1 MTITTH
7 ITEKG
12 TIMSLPT
19 ITRNTTIALVTGA
32 NQGIGFEIAKKLASE
47 NNDYHVIVSGRR
59 LQAVQEANSLLQA
72 QGLNVSPLILDITSD
87 DSISAA
93 VEAIGDKFGR
103 LDILVNNSAISGY
116 GMAVS
121 PRELMMAVYN
131 TNCIGTALVTDSFI
145 PLLERSTKIRRIV
158 FVSTALSSL
167 TLKADPTNPM
177 HSFDF
182 GVYTHSKSAL
192 NMIALHYATRYE
204 NDSQWKINIA
214 CPGHNSRTALNGFAG
229 TEPVDLG
236 AISSVKAATLGPDGE
251 TGTFKDD
258 KRIIPW

>member
-1 MTITTH
+1 
-7 ITEKG
+7 
-12 TIMSLPT
+12 MSLPT
-19 ITRNTTIALVTGA
+19 INPNTTIALVTGA
-32 NQGIGFEIAKKLASE
+32 NQGIGFEIVKKLASE

-59 LQAVQEANSLLQA
+59 LQAVQEASTLLQA

-87 DSISAA
+87 DSIAAA
-93 VEAIGDKFGR
+93 VEAIRDKFGR
-103 LDILVNNSAISGY
+103 LVNNSAISGY

-145 PLLERSTKIRRIV
+145 PLLERSTKTHRIF
-158 FVSTALSSL
+158 FVSTALGSL
-167 TLKADPTNPM
+167 TLKADPTHPM

-182 GVYTHSKSAL
+182 GVYTHSKSSL
-192 NMIALHYATRYE
+192 NMMALHFAIRYE
-204 NDSQWKINIA
+204 NDPQWKINIT

-236 AISSVKAATLGPDGE
+236 AISSVNAATLGPDGE

-258 KRIIPW
+258 KRVIPW